1 MGNVA
6 APHLLIDGD
15 VYIYRAAATC
25 EKVINWDDDNYV
37 NYASLSEAK
46 VLFINT
52 ISELLNKF
60 ETKEYTI
67 ALSHYKNF
75 RKEINPNYKANR
87 KDKKP
92 PMVYKPLRQWV
103 EQEYNIFCREYLE
116 GDDILGILTTSKV
129 IIKNTNKIIVSLDK
143 DMKTLPCKYHNNR
156 NDESI
161 IVSEQEANY
170 NHMLQTLTGDQ
181 ADNYKGLAGCGLKT
195 AEKIISKDMSYR
207 QMWQAVVEAYIK
219 KGSSE
224 QEALLNA
231 RMARILRNYD
241 YDYERK
247 KPILWSIE
255 NEV

>member
-1 MGNVA
+1 MGNVT

-15 VYIYRAAATC
+15 IYIYRAAATC

-46 VLFINT
+46 VIFINT
-52 ISELLNKF
+52 MRELLNKF

-75 RKEINPNYKANR
+75 RKDINPNYKANR

-92 PMVYKPLRQWV
+92 PIVYKPLRQWV

-116 GDDILGILTTSKV
+116 GDDILGILATSKV
-129 IIKNTNKIIVSLDK
+129 IIKNSNKIIVSLDK

-170 NHMLQTLTGDQ
+170 NHMLQTLAGDQ
-181 ADNYKGLAGCGLKT
+181 TDNYKGLAGCGLKT
-195 AEKIISKDMSYR
+195 AEKIISKDMTYK

-231 RMARILRNYD
+231 RMARTLRNYD
-241 YDYERK
+241 YDYEMK
-247 KPILWSIE
+247 KPILWSIDSE
-255 NEV
+255 A

>member
-116 GDDILGILTTSKV
+116 GDDILGILATSKV

-224 QEALLNA
+224 QVALLNA

>member
-46 VLFINT
+46 AIFINT
-52 ISELLNKF
+52 MSELLNKF

-75 RKEINPNYKANR
+75 RKEINPDYKANR

-116 GDDILGILTTSKV
+116 GDDILGILATSKV

-170 NHMLQTLTGDQ
+170 NHMLQTLTGDN

-195 AEKIISKDMSYR
+195 AEKIISKDMTYK

-224 QEALLNA
+224 QDALLNA
-231 RMARILRNYD
+231 RMARVLRNYD

-255 NEV
+255 SEA

>member
-46 VLFINT
+46 VIFINT
-52 ISELLNKF
+52 MSELLNKF

-75 RKEINPNYKANR
+75 RKNINPDYKASR
-87 KDKKP
+87 KNKKP

-116 GDDILGILTTSKV
+116 GDDILGILATSKV
-129 IIKNTNKIIVSLDK
+129 IIRNTNKIIVSLDK

-170 NHMLQTLTGDQ
+170 NHMLQTLTGDN

-195 AEKIISKDMSYR
+195 AEKIIDKDMNYH

-224 QEALLNA
+224 QDALLNA

-241 YDYERK
+241 YDYENK
-247 KPILWSIE
+247 KPILWSIDRE
-255 NEV
+255 T

>member
-116 GDDILGILTTSKV
+116 GDDILGILATSKV

-170 NHMLQTLTGDQ
+170 NHMLQTLTGDN

>member
-75 RKEINPNYKANR
+75 RKEINPDYKANR

-92 PMVYKPLRQWV
+92 PMVYTPLRQWV

-116 GDDILGILTTSKV
+116 GDDILGILATSKV

>member
-116 GDDILGILTTSKV
+116 GDDILGILATSKV

>member
-116 GDDILGILTTSKV
+116 GDDILGILATSKV

-181 ADNYKGLAGCGLKT
+181 TDNYKGLAGCGLKT
-195 AEKIISKDMSYR
+195 AEKIISKDMTYK

-224 QEALLNA
+224 QDALLNA
-231 RMARILRNYD
+231 RMARVLRNYD

-255 NEV
+255 SEA

>member
-116 GDDILGILTTSKV
+116 GDDILGILATSKV

-181 ADNYKGLAGCGLKT
+181 TDNYKGLAGCGLKT

>member
-1 MGNVA
+1 MGNVGK
-6 APHLLIDGD
+6 PHLLIDGD
-15 VYIYRAAATC
+15 IYIYKISAAC

-37 NYASLSEAK
+37 VCASLSEAK
-46 VLFINT
+46 VAFINT
-52 ISELLNKF
+52 MDELFNKF

-75 RKEINPNYKANR
+75 RKEINPQYKANR
-87 KDKKP
+87 KDRKP
-92 PMVYKPLRQWV
+92 PIVYKPLRQWV

-116 GDDILGILTTSKV
+116 GDDILGILATSKV
-129 IIKNTNKIIVSLDK
+129 IIRNTNKIIVSLGK
-143 DMKTLPCKYHNNR
+143 DMKTVPCKYHNNR
-156 NDESI
+156 SDESI

-170 NHMLQTLTGDQ
+170 NHMLQTLTGDN

-195 AEKIISKDMSYR
+195 AEKIISKDMTYK

-241 YDYERK
+241 YDYEKK
-247 KPILWSIE
+247 KPILWSIDSE
-255 NEV
+255 A

>member
-6 APHLLIDGD
+6 VPHLLIDGD
-15 VYIYRAAATC
+15 IYIYRAAATC

-46 VLFINT
+46 VIFINT
-52 ISELLNKF
+52 LDELFDRF

-67 ALSHYKNF
+67 ALSHHKNF
-75 RKEINPNYKANR
+75 RKEINPQYKANR
-87 KDKKP
+87 KDKKLP
-92 PMVYKPLRQWV
+92 IVYKPLRQWV

-116 GDDILGILTTSKV
+116 GDDILGILATSKV

-170 NHMLQTLTGDQ
+170 NHMLQTLTGDN

-195 AEKIISKDMSYR
+195 AEKIISKDMTYK

-224 QEALLNA
+224 QDALLNA
-231 RMARILRNYD
+231 RMARVLRNYD

>member
-46 VLFINT
+46 VIFINT
-52 ISELLNKF
+52 MSELLNKF

-75 RKEINPNYKANR
+75 RKNINPDYKANR
-87 KDKKP
+87 KNKKP

-103 EQEYNIFCREYLE
+103 EQEYNIFYREYLE
-116 GDDILGILTTSKV
+116 GDDILGILATSKV

-181 ADNYKGLAGCGLKT
+181 TDNYKGLAGCGLKT

-224 QEALLNA
+224 QKALLNA

>member
-1 MGNVA
+1 MGNVTK
-6 APHLLIDGD
+6 PHLLIDGD

-46 VLFINT
+46 VIFINT
-52 ISELLNKF
+52 MRGLFDKF

-75 RKEINPNYKANR
+75 RKEINPEYKANR
-87 KDKKP
+87 KDKKVP
-92 PMVYKPLRQWV
+92 IVYKPLRQWV

-116 GDDILGILTTSKV
+116 GDDILGILATSKV
-129 IIKNTNKIIVSLDK
+129 IIRNVNKIIVSLDK
-143 DMKTLPCKYHNNR
+143 DMKTLPCKYHNNKR
-156 NDESI
+156 DESI

-170 NHMLQTLTGDQ
+170 NHMLQTLTGDN

-195 AEKIISKDMSYR
+195 AEKIISKDMNYK

-224 QEALLNA
+224 QDALLNA

-247 KPILWSIE
+247 KPILWSIDSE
-255 NEV
+255 E